1 MLKVC
6 SCIIY
11 MLSNHWN
18 RTAVL
23 LTTLNSYTT
32 VAHSLALE
40 RNCGLSF
47 HMSLTLSQ
55 ISQLVIPPRPLLLIL
70 LASEW
75 LLLTHR
81 SRRPFQYTSSV
92 IWNSIPLSVMH
103 ASSLSSF
110 KSKVKTHIFS
120 FAYWFIIFV
129 LMINFFPFPSSVIYQ
144 AHQQY
149 AHNCVCMHMSA
160 YECMYLCLCAHVCVC
175 VCLYIFDSNKCV
187 CLNAFVSTHAP
198 MGWGAIIDLLYII
211 DREQY
216 MWNKL

>member
-1 MLKVC
+1 
-6 SCIIY
+6 

-23 LTTLNSYTT
+23 LTTLNSYTI
-32 VAHSLALE
+32 VALSLALE

-70 LASEW
+70 LASKTEW

-81 SRRPFQYTSSV
+81 SRRPFQYTSSA
-92 IWNSIPLSVMH
+92 IWNYIPLAVTHS
-103 ASSLSSF
+103 SSLSSF

-129 LMINFFPFPSSVIYQ
+129 LMIHFFPFPSSVIYQ

-149 AHNCVCMHMSA
+149 AHNYVCMHTSA
-160 YECMYLCLCAHVCVC
+160 WVCVYLCPCAHVCVC
-175 VCLYIFDSNKCV
+175 VCVCV
-187 CLNAFVSTHAP
+187 CIFLTAINVCVST
-198 MGWGAIIDLLYII
+198 LL
-211 DREQY
+211 
-216 MWNKL
+216 